1 MNFIDTVL
9 NAQISVSMIV
19 GVMVKALMILLLIL
33 SLVMVRQSSLMNR
46 VVRLPEGSNVKI
58 LTWSFFVLMLFLT
71 AIVVLA

>member
-1 MNFIDTVL
+1 MNFIDTVI

-46 VVRLPEGSNVKI
+46 VVKLPEGNNVKI
-58 LTWSFFVLMLFLT
+58 LTWSFFILMSFLT